1 MISISAGSSRTR
13 TNGKIV
19 TVRLPQTLTSV
30 EGWVET
36 LNSVKNTAQMERLV
50 VGWPGL
56 SSQCWTFVALVTGQD
71 RPWMGLFWALL
82 MFALV
87 TLISSLQFQ
96 Y

>member
-1 MISISAGSSRTR
+1 MISISAGSSRT
-13 TNGKIV
+13 NGEIV
-19 TVRLPQTLTSV
+19 TVRFPQTLTSV

-36 LNSVKNTAQMERLV
+36 LNSIKNTAQMERLV

-56 SSQCWTFVALVTGQD
+56 SSPYWTFVAIVTGQD
-71 RPWMGLFWALL
+71 RFWMGLFWALL